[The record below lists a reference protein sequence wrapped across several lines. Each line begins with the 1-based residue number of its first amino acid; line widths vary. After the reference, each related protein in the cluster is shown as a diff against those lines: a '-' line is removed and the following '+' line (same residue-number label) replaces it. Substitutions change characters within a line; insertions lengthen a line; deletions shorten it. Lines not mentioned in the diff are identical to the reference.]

1 MNNLILRDRNL
12 KDIDDYIDWYTVN
25 TEWKDYD
32 APWEK
37 DEEINLEKIKQ
48 CIIKEV
54 QNPPKI
60 KTHFEIESKE
70 GKHIGRVSSYYIN
83 GDKEKLAVGID
94 IINKENRGKG
104 LGYEALLKFIKYI
117 LSNITNEVYTET
129 WSGNERMIKLALK
142 LGFKEINR
150 DVDLLKVN
158 GKYYDSITFKL
169 DNNIFN
175 YLYNIVI

>member
-54 QNPPKI
+54 QNTPKI